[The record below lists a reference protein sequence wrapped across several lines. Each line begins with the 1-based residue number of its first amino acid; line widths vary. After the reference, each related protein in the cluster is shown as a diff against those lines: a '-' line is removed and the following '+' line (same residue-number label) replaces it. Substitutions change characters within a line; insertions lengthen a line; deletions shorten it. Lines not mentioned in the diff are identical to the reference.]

1 MNVVEGAGTMGNT
14 KELAMNV
21 PPVKMAVDMLYF
33 FDPTVLAV
41 MPYFWIQQ
49 KGEAFVLDDGGEVD
63 LDLGNYERF
72 LNVRLTREVFVLD
85 DGGEV
90 DLDLGNYERFLNV
103 RLTRDN
109 NITTGKIYQHVIER
123 ERRGDYLGK
132 TVQTIPHV
140 TGAIVDWVERV
151 AAIPVDGT
159 NQRPDVCIIELGG
172 TIGDIEGMPFVAAFE
187 KFQRPA
193 YRDLLMTVHVSL
205 ILDPKTTGEPKTK
218 PMQNSVRNLR
228 ASGLIP
234 DLLMCRS
241 EKPLSKALREK
252 IAAFGMVEPEQVIG
266 VHDVANIYKVPLL
279 LHQQNVL
286 EMIVERLKLPHV
298 DSLGAISLTPNMFQ
312 WTHLSNLCDSFAEE
326 VRIALVGKYVR
337 ITDAYASVNKA
348 LKHAAIHA
356 KRKLIIEYV
365 DAEYLEET
373 TDPERIADYNR
384 AWQAVR
390 NSHGILVPGGF
401 GDRGIEGKIAACGYA
416 RRNEIPFLGICLGMQ
431 CAAIEFAR
439 NVLGIKRA
447 NSTEFDKEI
456 TGDEQVVIDMP
467 EHDAVNKGAGGTM
480 RLGLRETVFL
490 TDNCK
495 LRKLYGTRRVNER
508 HRHRFEVNP
517 EVVSRLSRSGLLFV
531 GMGTDEKPT
540 SNMAERRTA
549 SSAVLMQ
556 LAEVETRSNS
566 SQEDL
571 SEPIPNAVDNLA
583 EVETRSNS
591 SQEDLSEPIPNAVD
605 NNLLAKIDELC
616 KRGGDGKEKAA
627 VRMEMLEL
635 QGHPYFVGV
644 QYHPEYLSHPLQ
656 PSPPFFGLVCAAS
669 GQLESFLRGSKIPS
683 PMSILKS
690 AENYSNGLT
699 NDTLRATHSFVNK
712 MGSLNE
718 QVNGGFEEG
727 GAGDS
732 ENTKRIVFEVTQT
745 TG

>member
-1 MNVVEGAGTMGNT
+1 GLRAVACKGAGTMGSPN
-14 KELAMNV
+14 ELATNV
-21 PPVKMAVDMLYF
+21 PPVKMVLVTGGVISGVGKGIISSSVGVLLKAHGYRVSAIKI
-33 FDPTVLAV
+33 DPYINIDAGTFS
-41 MPYFWIQQ
+41 PFEH
-49 KGEAFVLDDGGEVD
+49 G
-63 LDLGNYERF
+63 
-72 LNVRLTREVFVLD
+72 EVFVLD

-159 NQRPDVCIIELGG
+159 NQRPDVCIVELGG

-286 EMIVERLKLPHV
+286 EMIVNRLKLPHV

-337 ITDAYASVNKA
+337 IADAYASVNKA

-356 KRKLIIEYV
+356 KRKLMIEYV

-447 NSTEFDKEI
+447 NSTEFDKDI

-517 EVVSRLSRSGLLFV
+517 EVVSKLSRSGLLFV

-540 SNMAERRTA
+540 NNMADRRTE

-556 LAEVETRSNS
+556 
-566 SQEDL
+566 
-571 SEPIPNAVDNLA
+571 LA

-690 AENYSNGLT
+690 TEHYSNGL
-699 NDTLRATHSFVNK
+699 TLRATHSFVNK
-712 MGSLNE
+712 MGSLSE
-718 QVNGGFEEG
+718 QVNGCFEEG
-727 GAGDS
+727 ETGDS

-745 TG
+745 TS

>member
-1 MNVVEGAGTMGNT
+1 MGNT

-21 PPVKMAVDMLYF
+21 PPVKMVLVTGGVISGVGKGIISSSLGVLLKAHGYRVSAIKI
-33 FDPTVLAV
+33 DPYINIDAGTFS
-41 MPYFWIQQ
+41 PFEH
-49 KGEAFVLDDGGEVD
+49 G
-63 LDLGNYERF
+63 
-72 LNVRLTREVFVLD
+72 EVFVLD

-571 SEPIPNAVDNLA
+571 SEPIPNAVDN
-583 EVETRSNS
+583 
-591 SQEDLSEPIPNAVD
+591 
-605 NNLLAKIDELC
+605 NLLAKIDELC